1 MQRQPLMRVRVEERD
16 PVRLRAL
23 ARDWNVPVVA
33 GQHEAVIAAAIANAY
48 RRMVE
53 KEKRNDALHDRE
65 G

>member
-1 MQRQPLMRVRVEERD
+1 MQRQPLMRVRVEESD

-23 ARDWNVPVVA
+23 ARDWNVPAVA

-53 KEKRNDALHDRE
+53 KERRDNGRDD
-65 G
+65 